1 MFVLNSV
8 QVRRYCHTLTQQVMN
23 LILLKFK
30 LLKNTHKCLLC
41 YLTRNRL
48 KFPHQIQN
56 LLTRVPPSLQNLLLQ
71 NQLFLLS
78 YFTVLSNKLSHFIA
92 KNINADSIR
101 VWCIAIRKQNINWT
115 LFKEEWVLRQN
126 GFEIFCSCCLIRP

>member
-1 MFVLNSV
+1 MFVLNPV

-30 LLKNTHKCLLC
+30 LLKNTHKCLFC
-41 YLTRNRL
+41 YLTRNCL

-56 LLTRVPPSLQNLLLQ
+56 LLTRVLPSLQNLLLQ

-92 KNINADSIR
+92 KNVNTDSIC
-101 VWCIAIRKQNINWT
+101 VWCITIRKQKINWT

-126 GFEIFCSCCLIRP
+126 GFEVFCSCCFIWP